1 MLRDTKSSR
10 LALGALVVAGLIL
23 AAVDSRADSDNETL
37 QPVRSAAASVFA
49 PAQSGLLFLARPVT
63 GTAEDL
69 SDARERTDRIARL
82 AAENLELAAQ
92 LRASRFTA
100 ADAASSSAVRH
111 AGERVGMHVTMAR
124 IVAVDPAARSV
135 SVDRGSAEGIEE
147 NTAVLDPAGLVGRV
161 SRVTAHSATVLLLAD
176 PLSTVG
182 VRSALTGQLGTLQG
196 TGDELCRLTL
206 FDRNARV
213 RPGEELVT
221 FGSRD
226 SRPYPAGLPVGRV
239 VSVREVPGGIEAM
252 VAPAARFGT
261 LDAVGIVTGPA
272 AAPAAATR

>member
-10 LALGALVVAGLIL
+10 LALGALVVAGLTL

-37 QPVRSAAASVFA
+37 APVRSAAASIFA

-69 SDARERTDRIARL
+69 SDARDRTDRIAQL
-82 AAENLELAAQ
+82 SAQNLELAAQ
-92 LRASRFTA
+92 LRGARFTA
-100 ADAASSSAVRH
+100 ADTSSRIELQE
-111 AGERVGMHVTMAR
+111 AGRRIGVHVTMAR
-124 IVAVDPAARSV
+124 VVAVDPAARSV
-135 SVDRGSAEGIEE
+135 SVDAGSLDGVDE
-147 NTAVLDPAGLVGRV
+147 NTAVLDPTGLVGRV
-161 SRVTAHSATVLLLAD
+161 SRVTEHSATVLLLVD

-196 TGDELCRLTL
+196 TGEGLCRLTL

-226 SRPYPAGLPVGRV
+226 SRPYPAGVPVGRV
-239 VSVREVPGGIEAM
+239 ESVREVPGGIEAM
-252 VAPAARFGT
+252 VRPYANFGT
-261 LDAVGIVTGPA
+261 LDAVGIVGGPA
-272 AAPAAATR
+272 KAAQ

>member
-10 LALGALVVAGLIL
+10 LALGALVVAGLTL
-23 AAVDSRADSDNETL
+23 AAVDSRTGDDETL

-63 GTAEDL
+63 GAAEDL
-69 SDARERTDRIARL
+69 NGGRERTDRIAQL
-82 AAENLELAAQ
+82 SAQNLELAAQ
-92 LRASRFTA
+92 LRGQRFSA
-100 ADAASSSAVRH
+100 ADTTSSIDLQE
-111 AGERVGMHVTMAR
+111 AGRRVGMHVTMAR
-124 IVAVDPAARSV
+124 VVAVDPAARSV
-135 SVDRGSAEGIEE
+135 SVNRGSLDGVDA

-161 SRVTAHSATVLLLAD
+161 SAVTKHTATVLLLVD

-182 VRSALTGQLGTLQG
+182 VRSAATGQLGTLQG
-196 TGDELCRLTL
+196 TGGELCRLTL

-213 RPGEELVT
+213 LPDDELVT

-226 SRPYPAGLPVGRV
+226 SRPYPAGVPVGRV

-252 VAPAARFGT
+252 VRPHVSFGT
-261 LDAVGIVTGPA
+261 LDAVGVVGGP
-272 AAPAAATR
+272 TR

>member
-10 LALGALVVAGLIL
+10 LALGALLVAGLTL
-23 AAVDSRADSDNETL
+23 AAVDSRAESDNETL
-37 QPVRSAAASVFA
+37 APVRSAAASVLG

-69 SDARERTDRIARL
+69 SDARGRTDRIAQL
-82 AAENLELAAQ
+82 AAQNLELAAA
-92 LRASRFTA
+92 LRGARFAA
-100 ADAASSSAVRH
+100 ADTSSGIALAE
-111 AGERVGMHVTMAR
+111 AGRRIGMHVTMAR
-124 IVAVDPAARSV
+124 VVAVDPAARSV
-135 SVDRGSAEGIEE
+135 SVNAGSLDGVDE

-161 SRVTAHSATVLLLAD
+161 SRVTKHSATVLLLVD

-182 VRSALTGQLGTLQG
+182 VRSAATGQLGTLQG

-213 RPGEELVT
+213 LPGEELVT

-226 SRPYPAGLPVGRV
+226 SRPYPAGVPVGTV
-239 VSVREVPGGIEAM
+239 ESVREVPGGTEAM
-252 VAPAARFGT
+252 VRPHANFGT
-261 LDAVGIVTGPA
+261 LDAVGVVGGPA
-272 AAPAAATR
+272 KAGR